1 MSNIANSGGNGKGSL
16 PYHKRWHIDMIADAE
31 GLDLREYGA
40 LTILRDLMFANGGSF
55 PDDGHRIS
63 RSLRCDPRGW
73 PKLRERL
80 LSLGKLYLDG
90 DKLRS
95 PYVDKSLKASDQYR
109 SAQAM
114 RAQIGAAKRALVQQG
129 RSTDAASHQHGCTEK
144 SQNPPKSLVS
154 DLAPAQPYQRPEA
167 RYKEE
172 KGAPPSPPLESGAV
186 VAEGVGEQS
195 EQVQIL
201 VSDTLAR
208 QIQSW
213 SGWRR

>member
-1 MSNIANSGGNGKGSL
+1 
-16 PYHKRWHIDMIADAE
+16 MIADAE

-114 RAQIGAAKRALVQQG
+114 RAQIGAAKRAMVQQG
-129 RSTDAASHQHGCTEK
+129 RSTDAASHQHGCAEK
-144 SQNPPKSLVS
+144 SQKPLKTLDS
-154 DLAPAQPYQRPEA
+154 DSALAQPYQRPEA

-172 KGAPPSPPLESGAV
+172 EGKAAPPSAGNAVGA
-186 VAEGVGEQS
+186 AQEGTKGSGEQS

-201 VSDTLAR
+201 ISDTLAR
-208 QIQSW
+208 QIQSRSKW
-213 SGWRR
+213 HQ